1 MSPPAFARGACRDH
15 LLDSTEEVI
24 LRAGLGSLTL
34 DAVAAHAKVSK
45 GGLLY
50 HFPSKDALILGLVER
65 ACGRWR
71 SDYSE
76 AIAAEPPGRGRVA
89 RAILRLSL
97 GSRESC
103 YETCRRSSIVLVA
116 AIATNPALTEP
127 LRRVHSELLSRIRE
141 DGGDTG
147 VGEAV
152 VLAAN
157 GMWFEQVFG
166 LRDLPASRVESI
178 RGALAA
184 LIETDAG
191 RSPTTKRVKAPPTRS
206 RPPKDQHKQKQSTR
220 RPARPVAKRGIKP

>member
-24 LRAGLGSLTL
+24 LRAGLGGLTL

-65 ACGRWR
+65 TCDRWR
-71 SDYSE
+71 RDYSE
-76 AIAAEPPGRGRVA
+76 AIAGEPPGRGRVA
-89 RAILRLSL
+89 RAILRMCL

-116 AIATNPALTEP
+116 AIAANPALTEP
-127 LRRVHSELLSRIRE
+127 LRRAHSDLLSRIRE

-184 LIETDAG
+184 LIEMDEERPAPRAKG
-191 RSPTTKRVKAPPTRS
+191 APPRTGTSKSKKRL
-206 RPPKDQHKQKQSTR
+206 TGR
-220 RPARPVAKRGIKP
+220 RVRAVVKRRNKP

>member
-1 MSPPAFARGACRDH
+1 MSPPAFARGTCRDH
-15 LLDSTEEVI
+15 LLDSAEEVI

-65 ACGRWR
+65 TCDNWR
-71 SDYSE
+71 RDYSE

-89 RAILRLSL
+89 RAILNMCM
-97 GSRESC
+97 GTTESC

-116 AIATNPALTEP
+116 AIATNPALAEP
-127 LRRVHSELLSRIRE
+127 LRRAHSELLARIRE
-141 DGGDTG
+141 DSEDTG
-147 VGEAV
+147 AGEAV

-166 LRDLPASRVESI
+166 LRDLPAERLEAI
-178 RGALAA
+178 RGALAT
-184 LIETDAG
+184 LIDSDAG
-191 RSPTTKRVKAPPTRS
+191 RARPTPPANAPSPRS
-206 RPPKDQHKQKQSTR
+206 RSRKKKLTAR
-220 RPARPVAKRGIKP
+220 AARPGAKRGSKP